1 MKQPDPS
8 AATVALWL
16 KNISRGELHE
26 QGWITINK
34 RFHGIARAARPYLQ
48 AQFTDEQDQ
57 EAAFDGFT
65 LALMA
70 VAHFEDVAHL
80 STLFTTDGASELL
93 AESTKEL
100 KHTKTTEPAKELP
113 EPHASDDL

>member
-16 KNISRGELHE
+16 KHIGREELHE

-34 RFHGIARAARPYLQ
+34 RFHGIARAARPFLQ
-48 AQFTDEQDQ
+48 ARFTDEQDQ

-70 VAHFEDVAHL
+70 VAHFEDIEHL
-80 STLFTTDGASELL
+80 EALFTNEAASELL
-93 AESTKEL
+93 ASSTKEL
-100 KHTKTTEPAKELP
+100 KHKTAGPAKELP
-113 EPHASDDL
+113 EPQATDDI

>member
-16 KNISRGELHE
+16 KNIGREELHE
-26 QGWITINK
+26 QGWIAINK

-48 AQFTDEQDQ
+48 AHFTDERDQ

-70 VAHFEDVAHL
+70 VAHFEDIERL
-80 STLFTTDGASELL
+80 EGLFTNEAASELL
-93 AESTKEL
+93 ATSAKQL
-100 KHTKTTEPAKELP
+100 KHKASGPAKELP
-113 EPHASDDL
+113 EPQATDD

>member
-16 KNISRGELHE
+16 KNIGREELHE

-34 RFHGIARAARPYLQ
+34 RFHGIARAARPFLQ
-48 AQFTDEQDQ
+48 AHFTDEQDQ

-70 VAHFEDVAHL
+70 VAHFEDIKHL
-80 STLFTTDGASELL
+80 EGLFTNEAASEQL
-93 AESTKEL
+93 ASSTEQLHPKASG
-100 KHTKTTEPAKELP
+100 PAHELP
-113 EPHASDDL
+113 EPHITDDI

>member
-16 KNISRGELHE
+16 KNIGREELHE

-34 RFHGIARAARPYLQ
+34 RFHGIARAARPFLQ
-48 AQFTDEQDQ
+48 ARFTDPQDQ

-70 VAHFEDVAHL
+70 VAHFQDIEHL
-80 STLFTTDGASELL
+80 ETLFTNEAASELL
-93 AESTKEL
+93 AGSTEEL
-100 KHTKTTEPAKELP
+100 KQGASGSAKELP
-113 EPHASDDL
+113 EPRSTDDV